1 MYIIKKHV
9 FKKSFKSEQKITQQK
24 DIYEERRVLCG
35 ILMTLNINLLAFSSE
50 NGEIFLKKISECLEL
65 KTRSLR
71 LSQVLC
77 EYKR

>member
-1 MYIIKKHV
+1 
-9 FKKSFKSEQKITQQK
+9 
-24 DIYEERRVLCG
+24 
-35 ILMTLNINLLAFSSE
+35 MTLNINLLAFSSE